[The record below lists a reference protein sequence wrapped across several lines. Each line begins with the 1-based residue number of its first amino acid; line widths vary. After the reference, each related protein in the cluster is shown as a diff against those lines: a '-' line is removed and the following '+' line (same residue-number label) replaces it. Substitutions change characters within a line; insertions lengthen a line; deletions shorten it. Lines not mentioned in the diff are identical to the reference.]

1 MTVMSA
7 IDALEEMPS
16 IRFSQEGGLPGFPRT
31 DLAEIRLLL
40 QRAAQAVDLLER
52 MQRLESTLENVE
64 ASGPVPGEYTLELE
78 RAMEEVRRLR
88 ALTAADG
95 VRVLRTVTA
104 ELADRVAGLEVESI
118 AEPRSR

>member
-1 MTVMSA
+1 MMSA
-7 IDALEEMPS
+7 IDALEDMPS
-16 IRFSQEGGLPGFPRT
+16 VRFTTESGLPGFPRT
-31 DLAEIRLLL
+31 DLAAVRTLL

-64 ASGPVPGEYTLELE
+64 ATGPVPGEYTLELE

-88 ALTAADG
+88 SLTASDG

-104 ELADRVAGLEVESI
+104 ELADRVAALEADSI
-118 AEPRSR
+118 AEQRSR